1 MALKSTIDLTCNDYI
16 SNFEFDVFTRF
27 TNRRYGCCSYII
39 NTLLADCSN
48 PGRRCWETGK
58 FLQSP
63 TPAMWLS
70 LPMMRC
76 PPQPYSS
83 LPPLFLISW
92 LISFRW
98 KLGCIGTST
107 SLGVMSFA
115 SPVPGAPYYYYK
127 RKYQQAGASS
137 IRSLFHL
144 FCNIWYFQTWSVGHR
159 LCDRGWKHPA
169 NNSPGTPANIYINHW
184 NPIQSKFYPRLSF
197 SHFDFF
203 HCCRTSPCAKPC

>member
-1 MALKSTIDLTCNDYI
+1 MPRHMKSSWTLWFQVHAISSGLEAMALKSTIDLTCNDYI

-63 TPAMWLS
+63 TLAMWLS

-83 LPPLFLISW
+83 LPPSLSHFLIYILQVKARLHRHINKPGSYV
-92 LISFRW
+92 FRLSCTRCTLLLSE
-98 KLGCIGTST
+98 KI
-107 SLGVMSFA
+107 
-115 SPVPGAPYYYYK
+115 PGAPYYYYHK

-137 IRSLFHL
+137 TRSLL
-144 FCNIWYFQTWSVGHR
+144 
-159 LCDRGWKHPA
+159 
-169 NNSPGTPANIYINHW
+169 
-184 NPIQSKFYPRLSF
+184 
-197 SHFDFF
+197 
-203 HCCRTSPCAKPC
+203 